1 MSLNEHKLKEEKTMI
16 ELKKCPFCDGEAQ
29 VLHGGLAFM
38 AAVECKDCGA
48 RVDVV
53 SEKDDPVL
61 LAIMKWNRRAGI
73 DGD

>member
-1 MSLNEHKLKEEKTMI
+1 MSPTTWRKTRRITMI

-48 RVDVV
+48 RVDVISDV
-53 SEKDDPVL
+53 NDPVL
-61 LAIMKWNRRAGI
+61 LAIMKWNKRVGE
-73 DGD
+73 